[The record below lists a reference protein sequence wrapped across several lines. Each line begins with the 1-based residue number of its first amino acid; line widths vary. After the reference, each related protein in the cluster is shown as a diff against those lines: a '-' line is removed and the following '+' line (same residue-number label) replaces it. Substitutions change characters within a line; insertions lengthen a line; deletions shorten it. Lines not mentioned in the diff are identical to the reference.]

1 MLANP
6 IRSTD
11 GIKRF
16 LALGAARVVVGATT
30 GCSAPDKASSTRP
43 VEVTATSRQALATSN
58 GALRA
63 SGRAEGPRDV
73 SRGKDIQ

>member
-1 MLANP
+1 MTKEISMAMA
-6 IRSTD
+6 
-11 GIKRF
+11 IKKAGWSCA
-16 LALGAARVVVGATT
+16 ALVVVGATT
-30 GCSAPDKASSTRP
+30 GCSAPAKASSTRP